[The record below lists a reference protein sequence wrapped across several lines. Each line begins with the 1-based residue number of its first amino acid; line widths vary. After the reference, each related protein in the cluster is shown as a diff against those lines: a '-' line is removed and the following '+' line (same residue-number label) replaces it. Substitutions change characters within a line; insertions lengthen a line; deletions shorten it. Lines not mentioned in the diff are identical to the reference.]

1 MSKDMKDKGLEFVLR
16 YYEQGKIDTKRALC
30 KVKARTG
37 LPVARTV
44 TMYRRV
50 AIAASLLVLLAV
62 GATYFYMSSE
72 RETLLA
78 AGDSTQTFILSDQTR
93 VTLSPHSTLAYK
105 KASPRSV
112 TLHGNAFFEV
122 THDEQHPFTVTNE
135 LSLVRVLGTRF
146 MVSSQTV
153 ASQRG
158 RHSTDVYVV
167 EGKVGF
173 SSKDNEAERLVLT
186 RGMKAR
192 LEEGEQKPRLVAAGS
207 VNQTAWATGVFH
219 FYNTPIDSVLHDL
232 SLFYAVPLHCDNAA
246 KRLSGDFTAESS
258 RQNLNEIISLIEHT
272 LGVDITINE

>member
-146 MVSSQTV
+146 MVSSQT
-153 ASQRG
+153 
-158 RHSTDVYVV
+158 DVYVV